1 MKKIIVYKQV
11 YLWKCSYLEFYCSGS
26 RCNLTNFSF
35 LVIVSFCSGFFCF
48 SDVDYFCF
56 SHQLKCL
63 EIPLYSCSRR
73 TIKWVLSKPNDICS
87 NRHWRINNC
96 CFFNLILL
104 IILSKTGRFQI
115 LFINVKIV
123 DEEKNSLG
131 LITKKR
137 IVISNMR
144 ALKTLAYWKCE
155 FDQIILIL

>member
-11 YLWKCSYLEFYCSGS
+11 YLWKCSYLELYCSGS

-96 CFFNLILL
+96 CCFFNLILL

-123 DEEKNSLG
+123 DEEK
-131 LITKKR
+131 TH
-137 IVISNMR
+137 
-144 ALKTLAYWKCE
+144 LAWSQRSGSSY
-155 FDQIILIL
+155 QICKL